1 MILDQ
6 ANNKVEING
15 GSSSSAFGIAV
26 NGKAFRVLSSNLY
39 SNKIGSIVREL
50 SCNAYDSHV
59 EAGKPEVAFEIHL
72 PDAFDPYFAV
82 KDRGVGLSDSQ
93 IHEVFTVYFAS
104 TKDQSNNSIGAFG
117 LGAKSPFS
125 YTDQFTITSVKD
137 GKSSIYT
144 AYTDEEGMPNIR
156 LFFTSDSTE
165 PNGVEIKMSVKRED
179 YATFTKEVKQQL
191 RFFKVQPL
199 ITNGVIQDEP
209 EVEYLIN
216 SKNIRINAK
225 NNCFGLNIVQG
236 MVGYPLR
243 VENLKDTLDS
253 TDIELLNNLNN
264 YNACF
269 YFNIGEIS
277 VTASREA
284 VEYTKT
290 TLENIKYKMKVI
302 RAELADYVK
311 EQLKNKSTDYE
322 RALYLSSSKILMDL
336 TPGYV
341 INNAVRKYGSSYEF
355 DLRPLVRSTSAL
367 WTNDLGSITTLTTY
381 NSKLRHYETT
391 SINCNAPPS
400 VIVLKD
406 KTQHVNL
413 KLRKVL
419 EDYSKKGSVIEL
431 QMNNGIYDQEFV
443 TKITTFLGGFTNI
456 IKLSN
461 VVLPKAAKT
470 ATMRNSASKLAT
482 YYEYDGNQN
491 PKDWTKRYEKLLDIE
506 QMGVG
511 QEILYVVVDNLV
523 LESHLDI
530 NNIREY
536 MLLQQ
541 INITPSVIPR
551 LVAIRKKQVEKLP
564 SSFKKLGDYVIEQK
578 QKYNTLDVHHTYNLH
593 VLHTNLNSEVNSFR
607 TAYEEFIK
615 YAPST
620 EPARLLKFAKRVQ
633 EKATAKVNAIGGS
646 SRLNA
651 LVQFV
656 GSNQK
661 QAEQRI
667 KKVRTFNNNMQ
678 KKYKML
684 FQIVN
689 SYGFRTD
696 TESQKHLAVYC
707 QAVYDLDKTVV

>member
-1 MILDQ
+1 MQIV
-6 ANNKVEING
+6 NKAEKIEVHG
-15 GSSSSAFGIAV
+15 GKEQSSFSIVMNA
-26 NGKAFRVLSSNLY
+26 KAFKVLSSTLY
-39 SNKIGSIVREL
+39 SNKIGSIVREI
-50 SCNAYDSHV
+50 SCNAYDAHV
-59 EAGKPEVAFEIHL
+59 AAGNADLPFSIHL
-72 PDAFDPYFAV
+72 PDAFAPYFSV
-82 KDRGVGLSDSQ
+82 KDQGTGLSSSE
-93 IHEVFTVYFAS
+93 IREIFTVFFCS
-104 TKDQSNNSIGAFG
+104 TKDTSNDFIGSYG
-117 LGAKSPFS
+117 IGSKSVFS
-125 YTDQFTITSVKD
+125 YTDQFTVTSIKD
-137 GKSSIYT
+137 CKRTIYS
-144 AYTDEEGMPNIR
+144 AFISDEGIPNITEM
-156 LFFTSDSTE
+156 FTSDSTE

-199 ITNGVIQDEP
+199 ITNGVLQADP

-216 SKNIRINAK
+216 SKNVRINAK

-290 TLENIKYKMKVI
+290 TLENIKQKMKVI
-302 RAELADYVK
+302 RAELADYVQ
-311 EQLKNKSTDYE
+311 EQLKQKQTDYE
-322 RALYLSSSKILMDL
+322 RARYLSSSKILMDL
-336 TPGYV
+336 TPGFV
-341 INNAVRKYGSSYEF
+341 IKNALRMHSSYEF
-355 DLRPLVRSTSAL
+355 QLASLVKSKANL
-367 WTNDLGSITTLTTY
+367 LANDLGSIGSLSTY
-381 NSKLRHYETT
+381 NGKLHRYANRNYDCSHELG
-391 SINCNAPPS
+391 A
-400 VIVLKD
+400 VVLKD
-406 KTQHVNL
+406 TTTSVTQKL
-413 KLRKVL
+413 KQILEQNKDNDVL
-419 EDYSKKGSVIEL
+419 ELDLHSGVYDNALIER
-431 QMNNGIYDQEFV
+431 
-443 TKITTFLGGFTNI
+443 ITDLLGGFTNI
-456 IKLSN
+456 IKLSD
-461 VVLPKAAKT
+461 VVLPKVAKE
-470 ATMRNSASKLAT
+470 ATVRNSASKLAT
-482 YYEYDGNQN
+482 YYEYDGNKN
-491 PKDWTKRYEKLLDIE
+491 PKDWTKRYEKLSDIK

-511 QEILYVVVDNLV
+511 QEILYVVVDKLV

-689 SYGFRTD
+689 SYGFRAD
-696 TESQKHLAVYC
+696 KESQKHLAVYC
-707 QAVYDLDKTVV
+707 QAVYNLDKTVV

>member
-1 MILDQ
+1 MKITNSSYPIEIHGGKIQSSFNILFN
-6 ANNKVEING
+6 A
-15 GSSSSAFGIAV
+15 
-26 NGKAFRVLSSNLY
+26 KAFKVLSSTLY
-39 SNKIGSIVREL
+39 SNKIGSIVREI
-50 SCNAYDSHV
+50 SCNAYDAHV
-59 EAGKPEVAFEIHL
+59 AAGNADLPFSIHL
-72 PDAFDPYFAV
+72 PDAFEPYFSV
-82 KDRGVGLSDSQ
+82 KDQGTGLSSTE
-93 IHEVFTVYFAS
+93 IREIFTVFFCS
-104 TKDQSNNSIGAFG
+104 TKDTSNDFIGSYG
-117 LGAKSPFS
+117 IGSKSVFS
-125 YTDQFTITSVKD
+125 YTDQFTVTSIKD
-137 GKSSIYT
+137 GKRTIYS
-144 AYTDEEGMPNIR
+144 AFISDEGIPNITEM
-156 LFFTSDSTE
+156 FTSDSTE

-179 YATFTKEVKQQL
+179 YATFAKEVKQQL

-199 ITNGVIQDEP
+199 ITNGVIQAEP
-209 EVEYLIN
+209 DVEYLIV

-225 NNCFGLNIVQG
+225 NGYFGLNIVQG

-290 TLENIKYKMKVI
+290 TLENIKQKMKVI
-302 RAELADYVK
+302 RAELADYVQ
-311 EQLKNKSTDYE
+311 EQLNQKQTDFE
-322 RALYLSSSKILMDL
+322 RACYLSSSKILMDL

-341 INNAVRKYGSSYEF
+341 INNAVRKYGSRYEF
-355 DLRPLVRSTSAL
+355 DLKPLVRSNSVL
-367 WTNDLGSITTLTTY
+367 YINDLGSITALTTY
-381 NSKLRHYETT
+381 NSKLRHYATT
-391 SINCNAPPS
+391 LIDCNAPPS

-413 KLRKVL
+413 KLRQVL
-419 EDYSKKGSVIEL
+419 NDYSKKGVVIEL
-431 QMNNGIYDQEFV
+431 QMNNGVYDQAFV

-456 IKLSN
+456 IKLSD
-461 VVLPKAAKT
+461 VVLPKAAKE
-470 ATMRNSASKLAT
+470 ATVRNSASKLAT
-482 YYEYDGNQN
+482 YYEYDGNKN
-491 PKDWTKRYEKLLDIE
+491 PKDWTKRYEKLSDIK

-541 INITPSVIPR
+541 INITPSVLPR
-551 LVAIRKKQVEKLP
+551 LVAIRKKQVEKL
-564 SSFKKLGDYVIEQK
+564 SSNFKKLGDYVIEQK
-578 QKYNTLDVHHTYNLH
+578 QKYNTPDVQQTYNLR
-593 VLHTNLNSEVNSFR
+593 VLSTNLTNEVSSFH

-633 EKATAKVNAIGGS
+633 EKATSKVNAIGGS
-646 SRLNA
+646 YRLNA

-656 GSNQK
+656 GVNGK
-661 QAEQRI
+661 QAEQRL
-667 KKVRTFNNNMQ
+667 KRVKMFNTGLQ
-678 KKYKML
+678 KKYKVL
-684 FQIVN
+684 SHIVN

>member
-6 ANNKVEING
+6 ATNKVEING

-72 PDAFDPYFAV
+72 PDAFEPYFAV
-82 KDRGVGLSDSQ
+82 KDQGVGLSDSQ

-144 AYTDEEGMPNIR
+144 AYTDEQGMPNIR
-156 LFFTSDSTE
+156 LFFTSESTE

-179 YATFTKEVKQQL
+179 YATFAKEVKQQL

-199 ITNGVIQDEP
+199 ITNGVIQAEP

-225 NNCFGLNIVQG
+225 NGYSGLNIVQG

-290 TLENIKYKMKVI
+290 TLENIKQKMKVI
-302 RAELADYVK
+302 RAELADYVQ
-311 EQLKNKSTDYE
+311 EQLKNKATDYE
-322 RALYLSSSKILMDL
+322 RARYLSSSKILMDL
-336 TPGYV
+336 TPGFV
-341 INNAVRKYGSSYEF
+341 IKNAVRRHSSYEF
-355 DLRPLVRSTSAL
+355 QLASLVKSKASL
-367 WTNDLGSITTLTTY
+367 WANDLGSIGSLSTY
-381 NSKLRHYETT
+381 NGKIRRYANNNYDCSSELG
-391 SINCNAPPS
+391 A
-400 VIVLKD
+400 VVLKD
-406 KTQHVNL
+406 KTTLVTQKL
-413 KLRKVL
+413 KQIL
-419 EDYSKKGSVIEL
+419 EQNKGKAVFEL
-431 QMNNGIYDQEFV
+431 DLHSGVYDNALIAR
-443 TKITTFLGGFTNI
+443 ITDLLGGFTNI
-456 IKLSN
+456 IKLSD
-461 VVLPKAAKT
+461 VVLPKVVKE
-470 ATMRNSASKLAT
+470 ATVRNSASKLAT
-482 YYEYDGNQN
+482 YYEYDGNRN
-491 PKDWTKRYEKLLDIE
+491 PTYWTKRYEKLSDIN
-506 QMGVG
+506 

-530 NNIREY
+530 SNIREY

-541 INITPSVIPR
+541 INITSSVLPR
-551 LVAIRKKQVEKLP
+551 LVAIRKKQVEKL
-564 SSFKKLGDYVIEQK
+564 SSNFKKLGDYVIEQK
-578 QKYNTLDVHHTYNLH
+578 QKYNTPDVQQTYNLRF
-593 VLHTNLNSEVNSFR
+593 LNTNLNIEVSSFH

-615 YAPST
+615 YAPNT
-620 EPARLLKFAKRVQ
+620 EPARLLKFAKRLQ
-633 EKATAKVNAIGGS
+633 DKATAKVNAIGGS

-656 GSNQK
+656 GVNQK
-661 QAEQRI
+661 QAEQRL
-667 KKVRTFNNNMQ
+667 KKVKSFNNNLQ

-684 FQIVN
+684 YQIVN
-689 SYGFRTD
+689 SYGFRAD
-696 TESQKHLAVYC
+696 EESQKHLAVYC